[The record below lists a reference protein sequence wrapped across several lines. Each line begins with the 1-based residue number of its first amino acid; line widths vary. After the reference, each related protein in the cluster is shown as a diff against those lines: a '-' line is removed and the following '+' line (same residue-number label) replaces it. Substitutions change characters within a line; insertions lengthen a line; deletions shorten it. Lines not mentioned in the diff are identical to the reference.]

1 MAQALIGPTN
11 KKQAISSGSISADR
25 AGSSSKKHSN
35 VVSCKIL
42 FLIIALNLTNIYF
55 RVQR

>member
-1 MAQALIGPTN
+1 MKFLYLLLCLPILIN
-11 KKQAISSGSISADR
+11 VVLSISADR

-42 FLIIALNLTNIYF
+42 FLIIALNLTNIF
-55 RVQR
+55 